1 MKERTVIK
9 SFKILKHSYFNFRT
23 ILVNE
28 YRRNQ
33 NYFSTQKLHQTDEIE
48 YECNFMIWKWKH
60 DKFTSQNS
68 YFKGYGIHKVIYIYM
83 YHSKIANKVQI
94 FSSIFVYCS
103 WQLSYSTESEF
114 FKSTTKFYTSSFNA
128 VVS

>member
-9 SFKILKHSYFNFRT
+9 SLILKHSYFNFRT

-33 NYFSTQKLHQTDEIE
+33 NYFSTQKLHQIDEIE

-60 DKFTSQNS
+60 DNFTSQNS
-68 YFKGYGIHKVIYIYM
+68 YFKGYGNHTVIYIYM
-83 YHSKIANKVQI
+83 YHSKITNKVHI
-94 FSSIFVYCS
+94 FSSIFC
-103 WQLSYSTESEF
+103 LLFMTSYSTDSEF
-114 FKSTTKFYTSSFNA
+114 FKSTTKLHTCSFNA